1 MILQLSEEDDFVPH
15 IPDLQSESGVRY
27 SRTVI
32 FNVLEVN
39 YNIVIYMYNNTS
51 LIRTWNIKV
60 SCMNWKSDK
69 IPM

>member
-1 MILQLSEEDDFVPH
+1 MHNIYNLMILQLSEEDDFVPH

-39 YNIVIYMYNNTS
+39 
-51 LIRTWNIKV
+51 
-60 SCMNWKSDK
+60 CC
-69 IPM
+69 